1 MLSRLSIKLKVL
13 VAPLIVMLLCVAV
26 SAWSIGLLR
35 AQGAAF
41 RDVVGGAFDTATT
54 TSRASLAVAA
64 IHSDVLRHIDLL
76 GTGQDS
82 AAMQELRERL
92 PERFDAIEAMLQS
105 IETNAYTVDADL
117 LHATSEFLAIYRIVA
132 TRITQMETLN
142 PTLVS
147 SLLAHYSQ
155 LTRYLGELADIS
167 IRAAK
172 DKQRRTETL
181 VTRSVNLLLLAVLA
195 SLGAGLAVTWVIG
208 RAISAP
214 LTEITG
220 VMSRLAQGAYDI
232 RVPAMER
239 RDEVGAM
246 AQAVEVFRQASLR
259 LHEHEVELAQM
270 VEHLAVARDESA
282 EASRAKSDFLASMS
296 HELRT
301 PLNAILGYA
310 QILQWDESLKDKQA
324 KGLKTIE
331 QAGQHLLALIDEI
344 LDLAKI
350 EAGHIELTATP
361 VELASFLQAIA
372 AIIRVRV
379 EQKGVAFVDDVDG
392 VPDAVMA
399 DERRL
404 RQVLL
409 NLLGNAAKFTDRG
422 EVRLT
427 VRQLREDGGRVT
439 LRFEVRDS
447 GIGIAESDLKALFQ
461 PFQQVGD
468 RQRRRGG
475 TGLGLAISRQLV
487 RHMGGDIAVQSTPGQ
502 GSAFSFELTLPLVRH
517 EAAPA
522 PERVVTGYE
531 GERKTV
537 LVVDDVSQNRELLTD
552 MLKPLG
558 FVTVEAQDGQEGL
571 ERAQALLPDL
581 ILMDNVM
588 PVMDGL
594 EATRRLRALPALKHV
609 PVIAISASAAA
620 DGKERALESGANAFL
635 TKPFRANQLLAL
647 MEQHLG
653 LRFRTR

>member
-1 MLSRLSIKLKVL
+1 MLSRLSIKLKVH

-41 RDVVGGAFDTATT
+41 REVVGGAFDTATT

-76 GTGQDS
+76 GTRQDS
-82 AAMQELRERL
+82 ESMKELRERL
-92 PERFDAIEAMLQS
+92 PARFDAIEAMLQS
-105 IETNAYTVDADL
+105 IETNPQTIDADL
-117 LHATSEFLAIYRIVA
+117 LHATSEFLAICRIVA
-132 TRITQMETLN
+132 TRVTQMQTLN

-155 LTRYLGELADIS
+155 LTSYLGELADIS

-181 VTRSVNLLLLAVLA
+181 VARSVSLLLLAVLA
-195 SLGAGLAVTWVIG
+195 SLAAGLAVTWLIG

-214 LTEITG
+214 LTEMTG
-220 VMSRLAQGAYDI
+220 VMSRLAQGDYDI
-232 RVPAMER
+232 RVPAMQR
-239 RDEVGAM
+239 RDGVVAM
-246 AQAVEVFRQASLR
+246 AQAVEVFRLASLR

-331 QAGQHLLALIDEI
+331 QAGQHLLALIEEI

-350 EAGHIELTATP
+350 EAGHIELNATP
-361 VELASFLQAIA
+361 VDLATFLQSIVN
-372 AIIRVRV
+372 IIRVRV
-379 EQKGVAFVDDVDG
+379 EQKGVAFVS
-392 VPDAVMA
+392 DAAALPVA
-399 DERRL
+399 VIVDERRL

-427 VRQLREDGGRVT
+427 VRQLRDDDGRAT

-447 GIGIAESDLKALFQ
+447 GIGIAEGDLKTLFQ

-468 RQRRRGG
+468 KQRRRSG

-487 RHMGGDIAVQSTPGQ
+487 RHMGGDIAVQKRS
-502 GSAFSFELTLPLVRH
+502 
-517 EAAPA
+517 
-522 PERVVTGYE
+522 
-531 GERKTV
+531 
-537 LVVDDVSQNRELLTD
+537 
-552 MLKPLG
+552 
-558 FVTVEAQDGQEGL
+558 
-571 ERAQALLPDL
+571 RA
-581 ILMDNVM
+581 
-588 PVMDGL
+588 
-594 EATRRLRALPALKHV
+594 
-609 PVIAISASAAA
+609 
-620 DGKERALESGANAFL
+620 GA
-635 TKPFRANQLLAL
+635 R
-647 MEQHLG
+647 
-653 LRFRTR
+653 